1 MIFKDIVS
9 LQIKT
14 KQNFQ
19 DNLARV
25 ITEIRNSQK
34 GSIILTPELVFSG
47 FCYQNMNEAS
57 EFSKHATEQL
67 LNASANH
74 TIITTMIEK
83 KNHKFYNNLKVFSQ
97 GELIHKQAK
106 HQLFMLG
113 EEHLHFAAGSINEII
128 PFRLDGINCGAL
140 ICFELR
146 FVELWQR
153 LSGVDVLFIPAQ
165 WGQARK
171 DHFETLCKA
180 LAIANQCFVVAS
192 NSASIHMAKSS
203 AIISPYGKVIQDDAK
218 EIIQA
223 QIDVAE
229 VEKMRKYINVGLKEC
244 IR

>member
-1 MIFKDIVS
+1 MIFKDIIS

-25 ITEIRNSQK
+25 ITQIQK
-34 GSIILTPELVFSG
+34 SKSSSIILTPELVLSG
-47 FCYQNMNEAS
+47 FCYQNMDEAS

-67 LNASANH
+67 LNASTNH

-83 KNHKFYNNLKVFSQ
+83 KNHKFYNNLKVFSK
-97 GELIHKQAK
+97 GELIHKQSK
-106 HQLFMLG
+106 HKLFMLG
-113 EEHLHFAAGSINEII
+113 EEHLHFASGSANEII
-128 PFRLDGINCGAL
+128 PFRLDGMNCGAL

-146 FVELWQR
+146 FVDLWQK
-153 LSGVDVLFIPAQ
+153 LQGVDVLFIPAQ

-171 DHFETLCKA
+171 DHFETLSRA
-180 LAIANQCFVVAS
+180 LAIANQCFVITS
-192 NSASIHMAKSS
+192 NSASLHMAKSS
-203 AIISPYGKVIQDDAK
+203 AVISPYGKTIQDDSQ

-223 QIDVAE
+223 QIDIAE